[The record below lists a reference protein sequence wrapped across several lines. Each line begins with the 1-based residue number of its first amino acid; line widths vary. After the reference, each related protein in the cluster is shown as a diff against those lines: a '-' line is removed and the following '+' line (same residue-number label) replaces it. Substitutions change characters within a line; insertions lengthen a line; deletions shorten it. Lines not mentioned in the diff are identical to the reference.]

1 MIRGILLVSKREIPF
16 YYNFVYNIIINKLGG
31 LLMTLLLQIILPL
44 IFALYLFTLYRN
56 TTIEKSAFL
65 LAVIIGIFGLEN
77 IFQHANLTDHAIY
90 PYWGSLKAV
99 VIILSV
105 VFLFKKDGL
114 TGKY

>member
-1 MIRGILLVSKREIPF
+1 
-16 YYNFVYNIIINKLGG
+16 
-31 LLMTLLLQIILPL
+31 MTIVLQIILPL
-44 IFALYLFTLYRN
+44 IFAVYLFTLYRN
-56 TTIEKSAFL
+56 EQFGLVSFL

-77 IFQHANLTDHAIY
+77 IFQYASLTDHAVY

-105 VFLFKKDGL
+105 VFLFKKGGL

>member
-1 MIRGILLVSKREIPF
+1 
-16 YYNFVYNIIINKLGG
+16 
-31 LLMTLLLQIILPL
+31 MTLYYKSSYQF

-56 TTIEKSAFL
+56 TTIEKLLFF

-105 VFLFKKDGL
+105 VFLFKKVV
-114 TGKY
+114 